1 MGTVGSKVINY
12 MVLAAISTLRA
23 MTATVASLD
32 LPPTTNDESPGIGA
46 PLALRVRALA
56 DETAP
61 FVTVA

>member
-1 MGTVGSKVINY
+1 
-12 MVLAAISTLRA
+12 

-56 DETAP
+56 DATALL
-61 FVTVA
+61 VAVA